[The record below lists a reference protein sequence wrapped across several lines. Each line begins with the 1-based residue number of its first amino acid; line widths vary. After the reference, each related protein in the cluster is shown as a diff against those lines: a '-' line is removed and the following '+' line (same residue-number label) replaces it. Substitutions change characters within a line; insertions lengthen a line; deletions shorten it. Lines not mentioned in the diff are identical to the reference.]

1 VSVLFSQPLIHPILR
16 GTCCIIREG
25 LVSDSR
31 SDLLLQTTED
41 FPREWLAPVIEK
53 LKLPATYFQPQF
65 FDKTFVVPGFHGPEE
80 FPKRVI
86 FLSIA
91 ADVSRTLY
99 RHRQHSFLVD
109 PGEWWLS
116 QSMQNVLGDLSTAT
130 WFWENFVSVGQLS
143 VDAFQENMA
152 RIVKL
157 LKQNTGAH
165 ILVFNMLTG
174 RADEPTH
181 RHQLATNGPQARR
194 REFNAALAGLSHKL
208 DFAIVDVDRLLKTA
222 GLAAQ
227 LGTLQF
233 PPERDEP
240 INQEIFRV
248 IAREAFQMMK
258 ELEVF

>member
-1 VSVLFSQPLIHPILR
+1 MMAGENFAVERWVRRQYRLLHSKTRRTYKGGNFITFWSVRRRDQRIGIYVRGSCDLVSILFSQPLIHPILR

-31 SDLLLQTTED
+31 SDLLLQTMED
-41 FPREWLAPVIEK
+41 FPREWRAPVIEK

-99 RHRQHSFLVD
+99 RHRQHGFLVD

-130 WFWENFVSVGQLS
+130 WFWENFVSVGQIS

-157 LKQNTGAH
+157 LTSWCS
-165 ILVFNMLTG
+165 TCR
-174 RADEPTH
+174 RAAPT
-181 RHQLATNGPQARR
+181 RR
-194 REFNAALAGLSHKL
+194 PTCTQWR
-208 DFAIVDVDRLLKTA
+208 
-222 GLAAQ
+222 
-227 LGTLQF
+227 
-233 PPERDEP
+233 
-240 INQEIFRV
+240 
-248 IAREAFQMMK
+248 
-258 ELEVF
+258 